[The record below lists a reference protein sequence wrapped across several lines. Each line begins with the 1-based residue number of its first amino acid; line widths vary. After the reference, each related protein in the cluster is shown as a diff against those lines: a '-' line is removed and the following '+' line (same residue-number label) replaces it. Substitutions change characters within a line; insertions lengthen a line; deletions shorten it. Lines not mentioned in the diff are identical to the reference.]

1 MVDTGL
7 RTPRPWMIS
16 QLTARRIKQGKGF
29 LPFIGTAS
37 HPFPLVIY
45 SHKLQR
51 FLRHLQIMI
60 GKWWFDVVCM
70 EWEMDHNMPRQV
82 HQKATHK
89 TMCPW
94 KSGRPK
100 TLIMGITKFLTEILH
115 GGSTGPAWHE
125 IAWAVVVLCCFV
137 HIQYCWWLLSP
148 SVHRPLSLV
157 WSAWHFNRRLPF
169 RWLYQPWLS
178 DYADTRRQNL
188 YFFLI
193 CVLWHVRTVC
203 Y

>member
-1 MVDTGL
+1 
-7 RTPRPWMIS
+7 
-16 QLTARRIKQGKGF
+16 
-29 LPFIGTAS
+29 
-37 HPFPLVIY
+37 
-45 SHKLQR
+45 
-51 FLRHLQIMI
+51 MI

-82 HQKATHK
+82 HQKATRK

-100 TLIMGITKFLTEILH
+100 TLIMGSTKFLIEILR

-137 HIQYCWWLLSP
+137 HIQYCCWLLSP

-157 WSAWHFNRRLPF
+157 WSAWHFHRCLPLQ
-169 RWLYQPWLS
+169 WLYQPWLLTMLTPGHKIYTS
-178 DYADTRRQNL
+178 AIVSYMYGLFVISINL
-188 YFFLI
+188 CNSLSGAHPSK
-193 CVLWHVRTVC
+193 CQAR
-203 Y
+203 